1 MDIVRNIGQSVL
13 SKLKNKAINEGVA
26 FQQLLTLFLQEEFIR
41 RLSQSEYRDKLI
53 LKGGFLLYA
62 LSDFASRPTI
72 DADYLLRDY
81 PNKVESILSLVHTIL
96 LGKTG
101 NDSIKIEVRDAEV
114 INETSEYNGVRIY
127 LVGQIEKTRTPFYI
141 DFGIGDVIV
150 PFEVKRTIPILLEGF
165 EQVSIFTY
173 SIESIISEKFD
184 AIIRYMEANGRMKDF
199 YDVYTLAITFSFD
212 GSILKEALYKTLSNR
227 HTLYGID
234 SAILLRRLI
243 EDEDIKNRWKNFCK
257 KVLRYDL
264 DFDLVIGVII
274 TLIDPL
280 IQSIESE
287 NVFLMNWNP
296 SSRRYE

>member
-1 MDIVRNIGQSVL
+1 MHNIGQSAL

-41 RLSQSEYRDKLI
+41 RLSQSEYRNKLI

-81 PNKVESILSLVHTIL
+81 PNKVESILFLVHTIL

-101 NDSIKIEVRDAEV
+101 NDSIKIEVRDVEV

-165 EQVSIFTY
+165 EQVSILTY

-184 AIIRYMEANGRMKDF
+184 AMIRYMEANGRMKDF
-199 YDVYTLAITFSFD
+199 YDVYTLTITFSFD
-212 GSILKEALYKTLSNR
+212 GTILKEALYKTLSNR

>member
-13 SKLKNKAINEGVA
+13 SKLKRKATNEGIA

-81 PNKVESILSLVHTIL
+81 PNKVESILFLVHTIL

-101 NDSIKIEVRDAEV
+101 NDSIKIEVRDVEV

-150 PFEVKRTIPILLEGF
+150 PFEVKRTIPILLEGLNRSQF
-165 EQVSIFTY
+165 LPIQ
-173 SIESIISEKFD
+173 
-184 AIIRYMEANGRMKDF
+184 
-199 YDVYTLAITFSFD
+199 
-212 GSILKEALYKTLSNR
+212 LS
-227 HTLYGID
+227 
-234 SAILLRRLI
+234 
-243 EDEDIKNRWKNFCK
+243 
-257 KVLRYDL
+257 
-264 DFDLVIGVII
+264 
-274 TLIDPL
+274 
-280 IQSIESE
+280 Q
-287 NVFLMNWNP
+287 
-296 SSRRYE
+296 

>member
-1 MDIVRNIGQSVL
+1 MHNIGQSAL

-41 RLSQSEYRDKLI
+41 RLSQSEYRNKLI

-81 PNKVESILSLVHTIL
+81 PNKVESILFLVHTIL

-101 NDSIKIEVRDAEV
+101 NDSIKIEVRDVEV

-165 EQVSIFTY
+165 EQVSILTY

-184 AIIRYMEANGRMKDF
+184 AMIRYMEANGLMKDF
-199 YDVYTLAITFSFD
+199 YDVYTLAITFSFN

-287 NVFLMNWNP
+287 NAFLMNWNP

>member
-13 SKLKNKAINEGVA
+13 SKLKRKAINEGVA

-62 LSDFASRPTI
+62 LSDFTARPTI

-96 LGKTG
+96 LGKMG
-101 NDSIKIEVRDAEV
+101 NDSIKIEVRDVEV
-114 INETSEYNGVRIY
+114 INETNEYNGVRIY

-150 PFEVKRTIPILLEGF
+150 PFEVKRTIPVLLEGF
-165 EQVSIFTY
+165 EQVSILTY

-184 AIIRYMEANGRMKDF
+184 AMIRYMEANSRMKDF
-199 YDVYTLAITFSFD
+199 YDVYTQATTFSFD

-227 HTLYGID
+227 QTLYT
-234 SAILLRRLI
+234 AITACFI
-243 EDEDIKNRWKNFCK
+243 F
-257 KVLRYDL
+257 Y
-264 DFDLVIGVII
+264 
-274 TLIDPL
+274 
-280 IQSIESE
+280 
-287 NVFLMNWNP
+287 
-296 SSRRYE
+296 

>member
-13 SKLKNKAINEGVA
+13 SKLKRKAINEGIA

-81 PNKVESILSLVHTIL
+81 PNKVESILFLVHTIL

-101 NDSIKIEVRDAEV
+101 NDSIKIEVRDVEV

-165 EQVSIFTY
+165 EQVSILTY

-184 AIIRYMEANGRMKDF
+184 AMIRYMEANGRMKDF

>member
-1 MDIVRNIGQSVL
+1 MHNIGQSAL

-53 LKGGFLLYA
+53 LRGGFLLYA
-62 LSDFASRPTI
+62 LNDFASRPTI

-101 NDSIKIEVRDAEV
+101 NDSIKIEVRDVEV
-114 INETSEYNGVRIY
+114 INETNEYNGVRIY

-165 EQVSIFTY
+165 EQVSILTY

-184 AIIRYMEANGRMKDF
+184 AMIRYMEANGRMKDF
-199 YDVYTLAITFSFD
+199 YDVYTLAMTFSFD

-280 IQSIESE
+280 IQSIELGDAF
-287 NVFLMNWNP
+287 NLNWNP